1 MRFQEHKDMM
11 SAILRWTERQ
21 IKSATEAR
29 NSSQK
34 GTHRNLMLSGKV
46 KAYVDVA
53 QMIRNK
59 YPNHLTEDFK

>member
-11 SAILRWTERQ
+11 SAILRWTEWQ
-21 IKSATEAR
+21 IKTATQAR
-29 NSSQK
+29 NKTERGSCQ
-34 GTHRNLMLSGKV
+34 NAMLSGKV

-59 YPNHLTEDFK
+59 YPNHLTDDVL